1 MQITILGKRWE
12 LKFLDGRKMPDALGA
27 CEPPDSPRKEIR
39 VRKNLQGVEML
50 DTLIHEML
58 HSADWTKDE
67 HDWIQPVAEDI
78 ARTLWKLG
86 YRRKGH
92 DGIP

>member
-1 MQITILGKRWE
+1 MHITILGKRWE

-39 VRKNLQGVEML
+39 VRKNLAGVQAL
-50 DTLIHEML
+50 DVLIHETL
-58 HSADWTKDE
+58 HAADWTKDE
-67 HDWIQPVAEDI
+67 EWVEQVATDI
-78 ARTLWKLG
+78 AKMLWKLG

-92 DGIP
+92 DD